1 VNLQRSQYCSSLRFG
16 STTSDLVSLPPFLY
30 YSNSLLD
37 LMGSDLM
44 NSGRSLHC
52 WWSSSQL
59 GLTRNRPMSF
69 RRLLHCSSSQLGLTS
84 LQLGSTTFEL
94 SSFELSSL
102 ELPSL
107 ELKSWGGMSL
117 ELTSLELKSWGGMS
131 LELTSLELTSW
142 ELTSWELMNL
152 PLQLYHSS
160 SQSGSTFELSSFG
173 PTRLAV
179 KRLSL
184 QLR

>member
-1 VNLQRSQYCSSLRFG
+1 MNLQRSQYCSSLRFG

-94 SSFELSSL
+94 SSL

-117 ELTSLELKSWGGMS
+117 ELTSL
-131 LELTSLELTSW
+131 